1 MKRGVDMEIE
11 KTDNIIYL
19 SLTDEEA
26 DRAGLSYDT
35 FEKGN
40 GPTEDFLRRV
50 LSLLRRRGLLEA
62 QDNSLDVEVS
72 ETEEGL
78 MISISERGRVRHE
91 KVSLFSD
98 PAELAV
104 TLGDIST
111 EKHPRCELWKC
122 GGCYAVISESEVT
135 DQRILAA
142 KIREYG
148 KLLSDSPFDCI
159 I

>member
-1 MKRGVDMEIE
+1 MDIE
-11 KTDNIIYL
+11 KSEGAVYL

-26 DRAGLSYDT
+26 EKAGLCYDT
-35 FEKGN
+35 FEKGH
-40 GPTEDFLRRV
+40 GPTEEFLRRILPV
-50 LSLLRRRGLLEA
+50 LRKKGLLDGQE
-62 QDNSLDVEVS
+62 NSLDVEVI

-78 MISISERGRVRHE
+78 MISISEHGRLRNE
-91 KVSLFSD
+91 RVSIFSD
-98 PAELAV
+98 PTELALA
-104 TLGDIST
+104 LGDICSGAGN
-111 EKHPRCELWKC
+111 KCELWKC
-122 GGCYAVISESEVT
+122 GGCYAVISETEET